1 MATSILNL
9 APYLVGLTGAGL
21 ALFLFLEMKRM
32 QLDFQARWNKRQQ
45 AIQSEL
51 GTLRGVVQDLKTR
64 VDDAER
70 RAEVMVPP
78 QAPPS
83 GFNLSRRTQAIR
95 LFRRGERPE
104 QISAALCL
112 PLKEVELLLKVQQI
126 LTGSAVEEEAGARRF
141 EAIGRAR

>member
-1 MATSILNL
+1 MEASILNL

-32 QLDFQARWNKRQQ
+32 QQDFQVRWSKRQQ

-51 GTLRGVVQDLKTR
+51 GALRGVVQDLKAR

-70 RAEVMVPP
+70 RAEALVPP
-78 QAPPS
+78 QSPPS

-95 LFRRGERPE
+95 LFRRGERLE
-104 QISAALCL
+104 QIAATLCL
-112 PLKEVELLLKVQQI
+112 PQKEVELLLKVQQI
-126 LTGSAVEEEAGARRF
+126 LTGSMDEEAGARRQ
-141 EAIGRAR
+141 EAMEGAR

>member
-1 MATSILNL
+1 MAASILNL
-9 APYLVGLTGAGL
+9 APYLVGLSGAGL

-32 QLDFQARWNKRQQ
+32 QQDFQIRWNKRQQ
-45 AIQSEL
+45 AIQCEL
-51 GTLRGVVQDLKTR
+51 GALRGVVRDLKTR

-70 RAEVMVPP
+70 RAEAMVPP

-95 LFRRGERPE
+95 LFRRGEKLE

-112 PLKEVELLLKVQQI
+112 PRTEVELLLKVQQI
-126 LTGSAVEEEAGARRF
+126 LTGSTAVEE
-141 EAIGRAR
+141 GRAN